1 MCGLTVRYMVERSV
15 GNVMSAKKM
24 FYSMGEVSEM
34 FDVNPSLIR
43 HWESKFDCLRPHKN
57 KKGNRLFSPSDVE
70 KLKQIYHLVKERG
83 MTLEGANKAMKSSR
97 GVLSRDTELLERL
110 QRIRAALVEVRE
122 ELRDGVQDDIV
133 EEAYSVADTV
143 EMPIASDVAVDAE
156 RADIADID
164 IKDTDTASAET
175 ENVDVVHAGS
185 EGADEDS
192 VAVAEQEAPDDP
204 AAVADAEVVASPDP
218 EASEA
223 AAAGDRRLR
232 PCRPRAVRAAARRA
246 MRRRRSYSRSTSSRC
261 FSRLGY
267 LAVFG
272 YEDQRCGGCDR
283 GVCTAR
289 PAGVV
294 R

>member
-1 MCGLTVRYMVERSV
+1 MMCGLTVRYMVERSV

-133 EEAYSVADTV
+133 EEADSVADTV
-143 EMPIASDVAVDAE
+143 EAPLASDVAVDVE
-156 RADIADID
+156 RADIAY

-175 ENVDVVHAGS
+175 ESVDAEHAEPKS
-185 EGADEDS
+185 ADEDS
-192 VAVAEQEAPDDP
+192 VSVAEQETPDNP
-204 AAVADAEVVASPDP
+204 AAAADAEDVASLDP

-223 AAAGDRRLR
+223 AAAGESEPVR
-232 PCRPRAVRAAARRA
+232 PSVAAVSPKSRT
-246 MRRRRSYSRSTSSRC
+246 RRRKKGDEEEKEL
-261 FSRLGY
+261 FP
-267 LAVFG
+267 F
-272 YEDQRCGGCDR
+272 YEQSLF
-283 GVCTAR
+283 
-289 PAGVV
+289 
-294 R
+294 

>member
-133 EEAYSVADTV
+133 EEADSVADTV
-143 EMPIASDVAVDAE
+143 EAPLASDVAVDVE
-156 RADIADID
+156 RADKQDAV
-164 IKDTDTASAET
+164 TDTASAET
-175 ENVDVVHAGS
+175 ESVDAEHAEPKS
-185 EGADEDS
+185 ADEDS
-192 VAVAEQEAPDDP
+192 VAVAEQEVPDDP
-204 AAVADAEVVASPDP
+204 AAAADAEDVASLDP

-223 AAAGDRRLR
+223 AAAGESEPVR
-232 PCRPRAVRAAARRA
+232 PSVAAVSPKSRT
-246 MRRRRSYSRSTSSRC
+246 RRRKKGDEEEKEL
-261 FSRLGY
+261 FP
-267 LAVFG
+267 F
-272 YEDQRCGGCDR
+272 YEQSLF
-283 GVCTAR
+283 
-289 PAGVV
+289 
-294 R
+294 

>member
-143 EMPIASDVAVDAE
+143 EMPIASDVAVDVE
-156 RADIADID
+156 RADKQDAV
-164 IKDTDTASAET
+164 TDTASAET

-192 VAVAEQEAPDDP
+192 VAVAEQGKPYDP
-204 AAVADAEVVASPDP
+204 AAAADAENVASPDP
-218 EASEA
+218 EVSEA
-223 AAAGDRRLR
+223 AAAGESEPVR
-232 PCRPRAVRAAARRA
+232 PSVAAVSPKSRT
-246 MRRRRSYSRSTSSRC
+246 RRRKKGDDEEKEL
-261 FSRLGY
+261 FP
-267 LAVFG
+267 F
-272 YEDQRCGGCDR
+272 YEQSLF
-283 GVCTAR
+283 
-289 PAGVV
+289 
-294 R
+294 

>member
-133 EEAYSVADTV
+133 EEADSVADTV
-143 EMPIASDVAVDAE
+143 EALLASDVAVDVE
-156 RADIADID
+156 RADKQDAV
-164 IKDTDTASAET
+164 TDTASAET
-175 ENVDVVHAGS
+175 ESVDAEHAEPES
-185 EGADEDS
+185 ADEDS

-204 AAVADAEVVASPDP
+204 AAAADAEDVASLDP

-223 AAAGDRRLR
+223 AAAGESEPVR
-232 PCRPRAVRAAARRA
+232 PSVAAVSPKSRT
-246 MRRRRSYSRSTSSRC
+246 RRRKKGDEEEKEL
-261 FSRLGY
+261 FP
-267 LAVFG
+267 F
-272 YEDQRCGGCDR
+272 YEQSLF
-283 GVCTAR
+283 
-289 PAGVV
+289 
-294 R
+294 

>member
-1 MCGLTVRYMVERSV
+1 MMCGRTVRYMVERSV

-133 EEAYSVADTV
+133 EEADSVADTV
-143 EMPIASDVAVDAE
+143 EMPIASDVAVDVE
-156 RADIADID
+156 RADKQDAV
-164 IKDTDTASAET
+164 TDTASAET

-192 VAVAEQEAPDDP
+192 VAVAGQETPDDP

-218 EASEA
+218 EVSEA
-223 AAAGDRRLR
+223 AAAGESEPVR
-232 PCRPRAVRAAARRA
+232 PSVAAVSPKSRT
-246 MRRRRSYSRSTSSRC
+246 RRRKKGDDEEKEL
-261 FSRLGY
+261 FP
-267 LAVFG
+267 F
-272 YEDQRCGGCDR
+272 YEQSLF
-283 GVCTAR
+283 
-289 PAGVV
+289 
-294 R
+294 

>member
-1 MCGLTVRYMVERSV
+1 MMCGRTVRYMVERSV

-143 EMPIASDVAVDAE
+143 EAPLASDVAVDVE
-156 RADIADID
+156 RADKQDAV
-164 IKDTDTASAET
+164 TDTASAET
-175 ENVDVVHAGS
+175 ESVDAEHAEPES
-185 EGADEDS
+185 ADEDS

-218 EASEA
+218 EVSEA
-223 AAAGDRRLR
+223 AAAGESEPVR
-232 PCRPRAVRAAARRA
+232 PSVAAVSPKSRT
-246 MRRRRSYSRSTSSRC
+246 RRRKKGDDEEKEL
-261 FSRLGY
+261 FP
-267 LAVFG
+267 F
-272 YEDQRCGGCDR
+272 YEQSLF
-283 GVCTAR
+283 
-289 PAGVV
+289 
-294 R
+294 

>member
-1 MCGLTVRYMVERSV
+1 MMCGRTVRYMVERSV

-143 EMPIASDVAVDAE
+143 EMPIASDVAVDVE
-156 RADIADID
+156 RADKQDAV
-164 IKDTDTASAET
+164 TDTASAET
-175 ENVDVVHAGS
+175 ESVDAEHAEPKS
-185 EGADEDS
+185 ADEDS

-204 AAVADAEVVASPDP
+204 AAAADAEDVASLDP

-223 AAAGDRRLR
+223 AAAGESEPVR
-232 PCRPRAVRAAARRA
+232 PSVAAVSPKNRT
-246 MRRRRSYSRSTSSRC
+246 RRRKKGDEEEKEL
-261 FSRLGY
+261 FP
-267 LAVFG
+267 F
-272 YEDQRCGGCDR
+272 YEQSLF
-283 GVCTAR
+283 
-289 PAGVV
+289 
-294 R
+294 

>member
-1 MCGLTVRYMVERSV
+1 MMYGRTVRYMVERSV

-143 EMPIASDVAVDAE
+143 EMPIASDVAVDVE
-156 RADIADID
+156 RADKQDAV
-164 IKDTDTASAET
+164 TDTASAET
-175 ENVDVVHAGS
+175 ESVDAEHAEPKS
-185 EGADEDS
+185 ADEDS
-192 VAVAEQEAPDDP
+192 VSVAEQETPDNP

-218 EASEA
+218 EVSEA
-223 AAAGDRRLR
+223 AAAGESEPVR
-232 PCRPRAVRAAARRA
+232 PSVAAVSPKSRT
-246 MRRRRSYSRSTSSRC
+246 RRRKKGDDEEKEL
-261 FSRLGY
+261 FP
-267 LAVFG
+267 F
-272 YEDQRCGGCDR
+272 YEQSLF
-283 GVCTAR
+283 
-289 PAGVV
+289 
-294 R
+294 

>member
-1 MCGLTVRYMVERSV
+1 MCGRTVRYMVERSV

-156 RADIADID
+156 RADKQDAV
-164 IKDTDTASAET
+164 TDTASAET
-175 ENVDVVHAGS
+175 ESVDAEHAEPES
-185 EGADEDS
+185 ADEDS

-204 AAVADAEVVASPDP
+204 AAAADAEDVASLDP

-223 AAAGDRRLR
+223 AAAGESEPVR
-232 PCRPRAVRAAARRA
+232 PSVAAVSPKSRT
-246 MRRRRSYSRSTSSRC
+246 RRRKKGDDEEEKEL
-261 FSRLGY
+261 FP
-267 LAVFG
+267 F
-272 YEDQRCGGCDR
+272 YEQSLF
-283 GVCTAR
+283 
-289 PAGVV
+289 
-294 R
+294 